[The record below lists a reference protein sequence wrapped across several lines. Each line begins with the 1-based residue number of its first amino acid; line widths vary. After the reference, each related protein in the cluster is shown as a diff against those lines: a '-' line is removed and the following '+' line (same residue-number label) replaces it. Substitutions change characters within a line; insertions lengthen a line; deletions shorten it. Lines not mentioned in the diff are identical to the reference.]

1 MPLNYQYIKTQ
12 RLPRPVVLLDICI
25 ISHIKSRT
33 NLESKG
39 KEVIKR
45 LDELSDMAKSGMYRF
60 SLLMAILEKGTDY
73 RNILDA
79 EKMIGIFKS
88 DYSQIVEFLGSNNL
102 VEPPEA
108 LEQLIPI
115 LMDADTPLELRAE
128 LSLPACLKL
137 LDFFN
142 RELRV
147 YQTPGKNERLKYAE
161 RVAEEAEHL
170 GLKKGHPTIAI
181 CIASI
186 YGCQEAQNILKI
198 KPDVN
203 DFNASNA
210 QGDIQSFYRLAKARS
225 LLERMI
231 PSDNIIF
238 FTADTALD
246 NMHTWFKTTAVGESE
261 EGTLMKTTIV
271 PEKLLPALYKKG
283 ECIDQKQLTRIYE
296 LMDYKV

>member
-1 MPLNYQYIKTQ
+1 MLLNYQYIPP
-12 RLPRPVVLLDICI
+12 PRPVVLLDICI
-25 ISHIKSRT
+25 ISHIKARA

-39 KEVIKR
+39 KEIIER
-45 LDELSDMAKSGMYRF
+45 LDELSEMAKSGKYRF
-60 SLLMAILEKGTDY
+60 SLLMAIFEKGTDY
-73 RNILDA
+73 TNVLTT
-79 EKMIGIFKS
+79 EKMIDIFKS

-108 LEQLIPI
+108 LEKLIPI
-115 LMDADTPLELRAE
+115 LMDADTPMELRAE

-147 YQTPGKNERLKYAE
+147 YQTPGRNERFKYAE
-161 RVAEEAEHL
+161 RVAAEAERL
-170 GLKKGHPTIAI
+170 GLKKGHPTIAM

-198 KPDVN
+198 NTDVN

-210 QGDIQSFYRLAKARS
+210 QGDIQSFYRLAKVRS
-225 LLERMI
+225 HLERML
-231 PSDNIIF
+231 PDDNLIF

-246 NMHTWFKTTAVGESE
+246 DMHTWFKTTVTGESE
-261 EGTLMKTTIV
+261 EGMLMKTTIV
-271 PEKLLPALYKKG
+271 PEKLLPALHKKG
-283 ECIDQKQLTRIYE
+283 ECIDQKQLAKIYE
-296 LMDYKV
+296 LMNYKV